1 MKIILLGYMG
11 SGKTTLGK
19 AIGDLKNISFID
31 LDSYIAKGEK
41 LSVQEI
47 FRSKG
52 EIYFRKK
59 ETVYLKELLQKEEDF
74 VLSLGGG
81 TPCFGNNMA
90 LIKQATS
97 LSIYLKYQPKTLAK
111 RLIKEKQHRPLLS
124 EINEAELED
133 FIRKHLFERNPFYM
147 QANYI
152 ISMDNLTEEESI
164 SEIEKIL

>member
-1 MKIILLGYMG
+1 MG
-11 SGKTTLGK
+11 SGKSTLGR
-19 AIGDLKNISFID
+19 ALATAKNISFVD
-31 LDSYIAKGEK
+31 LDVYIAEREK
-41 LSVQEI
+41 CSVPDI
-47 FRSKG
+47 FKNKG

-59 ETVYLKELLQKEEDF
+59 EALYLQEVLQKEEDM

-90 LIKQATS
+90 LIKEATS

-111 RLIKEKQHRPLLS
+111 RLIKEKPHRPLIS
-124 EINEAELED
+124 EINDADLED

-164 SEIEKIL
+164 NEIVKILQL